1 MNMMISKIYKIGLC
15 LAIFGMTATG
25 CTDDL
30 KLEPISQISNASF
43 WKTEND
49 ASGAL
54 NGMYVRFR
62 SQAMANLFFWGEGRS
77 ETMDVSLGGPA
88 GFQLLYL
95 NELDR
100 TNVETAYGFGSMTW
114 QGMYTVIHD
123 ANLLLKYVPG
133 ITFSSEDKKNTVLA
147 QAHAMRA
154 YAYFVLTKTWGDLPL
169 VTEPTEGYDAETIQK
184 ERSAQSAVFALIKD
198 DIEKALSLFPNN
210 AFQAG
215 RNMWSRPAVN
225 AMKGDVYL
233 WTGKRMNGGNSDFEI
248 ALTALN
254 EVEAADVALLDNYAS
269 IFDYENKGNKE
280 ILMAVRFQDIEA
292 SDNISIYMYMES
304 TYMTDDTDEETK
316 AAVGVVGGFPN
327 WTVSE
332 LVRNQFSDEDQRK
345 RATFIEIYNFDNAG
359 GKSYY
364 GSVTSK
370 FSGTVI
376 GGVRRFID
384 DVVIYR
390 YGEVLLM
397 IAEAKN
403 ALDQNPAAEINKIR
417 QRAYGTNF
425 ASRVFVNSSKQV
437 NDEAILKERLLELTL
452 EGKRWWDL
460 VRFNKAFDLVPSLRG
475 RKGQEHLLLFP
486 ISEATL
492 SLEPKVKQNPGYN

>member
-1 MNMMISKIYKIGLC
+1 MMISKIYKIGLC
-15 LAIFGMTATG
+15 LAIIGITAPG

-30 KLEPISQISNASF
+30 KLEPISQISNNSF

-49 ASGAL
+49 ATGAL

-62 SQAMANLFFWGEGRS
+62 TQAAANLFLWGEGRS
-77 ETMDVSLGGPA
+77 EVMDASLGGTA
-88 GFQLLYL
+88 GYQLLYL

-100 TNVETAYGFGSMTW
+100 TNVGTSYGFGSMTW

-123 ANLLLKYVPG
+123 ANLLIKYVPG
-133 ITFSSEDKKNTVLA
+133 ISFSTEDKKKTILA

-154 YAYFVLTKTWGDLPL
+154 YAYYVLTKTWGDLPL
-169 VTEPTEGYDAETIQK
+169 VTDPTEGYDANTIQK
-184 ERSAQSAVFALIKD
+184 ERTAQTAVFALIKE
-198 DIEKALSLFPNN
+198 DIDKALSLFPNN
-210 AFQAG
+210 TFQTG

-233 WTGKRMNGGNSDFEI
+233 WTGKRMDGGSSDFQT
-248 ALTALN
+248 ALAALN

-269 IFDYENKGNKE
+269 VFDYNNKGNKE

-292 SDNISIYMYMES
+292 ADNISLNMYMES
-304 TYMTDDTDEETK
+304 TYMTNDTDAETK
-316 AAVGVVGGFPN
+316 AAIGTLGGFPF
-327 WTVSE
+327 WTVSGR
-332 LVRNQFSDEDQRK
+332 VRNQFSDDDQRK
-345 RATFIEIYNFDNAG
+345 RATFIEIYNYSDAG
-359 GKSYY
+359 AKTYY
-364 GSVTSK
+364 GTVASK
-370 FSGTVI
+370 FNGTVI

-390 YGEVLLM
+390 YGEVLLLK
-397 IAEAKN
+397 AEAKN
-403 ALDQNPAAEINKIR
+403 ALNQSPSDEMNKIR
-417 QRAYGTNF
+417 QRAYGSAAGNHTF
-425 ASRVFVNSSKQV
+425 ISGSREA

-460 VRFNKAFDLVPSLRG
+460 VRFDKAFELVPSLQARAG
-475 RKGQEHLLLFP
+475 ERHLLLFP
-486 ISEATL
+486 ISEVTL